1 METADKKTEAIKGGE
16 FLIRDTKAQEIFIPE
31 EWTEEQQMIAQMCRD
46 FLATEVHPNLDRI
59 DAMEEGLMVSL
70 MEKAGALGMLGLSV
84 PEDLGGMGVDFKT
97 SMLATEALGTGFS
110 FSVAY
115 GAHTGIGTLPLL
127 YYGNQEQKA
136 KYIPKLASGEW
147 KASYCLTEPSSGS
160 DANSGKTK
168 AVLSE
173 DGKHYSITGQ
183 KMWITNGGFANLHTV
198 FAKIEDHKNLT
209 AFLIEADSEGITLNA
224 EEKKMGIKGSSTR
237 QVFYNN
243 VKIPVENLL
252 GEREGGFKIA
262 VNILN
267 IGRIKLAGGVMGG
280 AKGAFIDSIKY
291 ANEREQFG
299 RSISKYGAIRHKLA
313 EQVIK
318 IFSVESATY
327 RASQNIDDAINSLI
341 ESGMDKGKATLK
353 GIEQFAPECA
363 ILKVVGSECL
373 DYVVDEGV
381 QIHGGM
387 GFSAETQIE
396 RSYRDARINRIFEGT
411 NEINRMLTVGM
422 IMKKAMKGELDL
434 MGPAMA
440 VANELMGIPDFSDA
454 SDSLFDA
461 EKVCVKNFKKAVLMI
476 AGASAKKYADQMAKE
491 QEVMMNIADM
501 VNEVYLAESTLLRVE
516 KMVSIRGEESC
527 QEQIDIMR
535 VFIYDAA
542 DSINKSGKDALNA
555 FAEGDEM
562 RMMLMG
568 LKRFTKHAPF
578 NAKEARQRI
587 ALKAIEANDYCY

>member
-1 METADKKTEAIKGGE
+1 METTDRKIDAIKGGE
-16 FLIRDTKAQEIFIPE
+16 FLIRDTKAQDIFIPE

-46 FLATEVHPNLDRI
+46 FLAAEVHPNLDRI
-59 DAMEEGLMVSL
+59 DAMEDGLMVSL

-127 YYGNQEQKA
+127 YYGTDEQKS

-168 AVLSE
+168 AVLSN
-173 DGKHYSITGQ
+173 DGTYYSVTGQ

-198 FAKIEDHKNLT
+198 FAKIGDDKNLT

-243 VKIPVENLL
+243 VKVPVDNLL
-252 GEREGGFKIA
+252 GAREGGFKIA

-280 AKGAFIDSIKY
+280 AKGAIIDSIQY

-327 RASQNIDDAINSLI
+327 RASQNIDDAINALI
-341 ESGMDKGKATLK
+341 DSGMDKGKATLK

-387 GFSAETQIE
+387 GFSAETRIE

-422 IMKKAMKGELDL
+422 IMKKAMKGEIDL

-440 VANELMGIPDFSDA
+440 VANELMSIPDFNEGSDA
-454 SDSLFDA
+454 LFAA
-461 EKVCVKNFKKAVLMI
+461 ETAYVRNFKKAVLMI
-476 AGASAKKYADQMAKE
+476 AGASAKKYADKMAKE

-501 VNEVYLAESTLLRVE
+501 VNMVYLAESTLLRVE
-516 KMVSIRGEESC
+516 KMVSIKGVESC
-527 QEQIDIMR
+527 QEQLDIMR

-542 DSINKSGKDALNA
+542 DAINKSGKDALNA

-587 ALKAIEANDYCY
+587 ALGLIEANDYCY

>member
-127 YYGNQEQKA
+127 YYGTQEQKA

-198 FAKIEDHKNLT
+198 FAKIEDDKNLT

-280 AKGAFIDSIKY
+280 AKGAFVDSINY

-313 EQVIK
+313 EQIIK
-318 IFSVESATY
+318 IFTVESATY

-440 VANELMGIPDFSDA
+440 VANELMGIPDFTEGSDA
-454 SDSLFDA
+454 LFDA
-461 EKVCVKNFKKAVLMI
+461 EKVYVKNFKKAVLMI
-476 AGASAKKYADQMAKE
+476 AGASAKKYADKMAKE

-542 DSINKSGKDALNA
+542 DAINKSGKDALNA

-587 ALKAIEANDYCY
+587 ALKAIDANDYCY